1 MSVHPFKQRRLIDVL
16 ISKEYLASEQ
26 LAPFIDVDDQYL
38 PDELLKNNLVTQTQ
52 LTESLAEQFHLEYVE
67 LDGFSVLPEL
77 FSFLTAGQAFQYHAL
92 PYKKEN
98 ETLYVVI
105 SDPFDLTISNT
116 LQNISGLTIKLLLS
130 TKENIESSLKRSE
143 GGSALLK
150 DLTVDFSPVIVKENE
165 QGQERTVALDD
176 LDGTTIDDSTAP
188 VIKLVNTIIM
198 TALQKRVS
206 DIHVETSAKGIN
218 IKYRIDGVLYPATEL
233 IDTQHQSYLIT
244 RLKVMAELDIA
255 EKRKTQDGRFK
266 LRLNDRDIDFRV
278 SILPGIYGEDVVIR
292 ILDKSSITQGLDGLS
307 LESLGLE
314 ESDSLRFRK
323 SIREPY
329 GMVLIT
335 GPTGSGKTTTLYAAL
350 NELNTG
356 EEKIIT
362 IEDPVEYQLGG
373 VVQIPVNNKKD
384 LTFAKGLRSILR
396 HDPDKI
402 MVGEIRDKETAE
414 IAVQSALTGHT
425 VFSTVHANNVFDVIS
440 RFVHFGID
448 LPSLAASLN
457 SVMSQRLVRKLCPHC
472 KTEVKIADDRL
483 QLSSEEFEEHKE
495 KTWYDAVGCEQCN
508 DTGYHGRT
516 AITEMLDMTQA
527 LRDLII
533 KGRPLGELQKQAKLD
548 GWLSIRQSALLKVIS
563 GETSLHEINRVTFI
577 D

>member
-1 MSVHPFKQRRLIDVL
+1 MSVHPFKQRRLTDIL
-16 ISKEYLASEQ
+16 ISKQYLSSEQ
-26 LAPFIDVDDQYL
+26 LAAFNDVDDQHL
-38 PDELLKNNLVTQTQ
+38 PHELIRSNLLSQAQ
-52 LTESLAEQFHLEYVE
+52 MAEALAELFHIEYVSLE
-67 LDGFSVLPEL
+67 DFSVAPEL
-77 FSFLTAGQAFQYHAL
+77 FSFLPAGQAFQYHAL

-98 ETLYVVI
+98 EILYVVI

-116 LQNISGLTIKLLLS
+116 LRNITGLSIKILLS
-130 TKENIESSLKRSE
+130 TSENIESALKRSE

-150 DLTVDFSPVIVKENE
+150 DLTVDFSPVMIKENA
-165 QGQERTVALDD
+165 QGQEHAVALDD
-176 LDGTTIDDSTAP
+176 IDETTAP

-266 LRLNDRDIDFRV
+266 LRVNQRDIDFRV

-307 LESLGLE
+307 LESLGLD
-314 ESDSLRFRK
+314 ESVSLRFRK

-329 GMVLIT
+329 GMILIT

-373 VVQIPVNNKKD
+373 IVQIPVNNKKD

-425 VFSTVHANNVFDVIS
+425 VFSSVHANNVFDVIS

-457 SVMSQRLVRKLCPHC
+457 SVMSQRLVRKLCTHC
-472 KTEVKIADDRL
+472 RKEVKVSDDRL
-483 QLSSEEFEEHKE
+483 QVSAEEYEEHKN
-495 KTWYDAVGCEQCN
+495 KTWYDATGCDQCN
-508 DTGYHGRT
+508 NTGYHGRT

-533 KGRPLGELQKQAKLD
+533 QGRTLSELQKQAETD
-548 GWLSIRQSALLKVIS
+548 GWLSIRKSALKKVIS

-577 D
+577 E

>member
-1 MSVHPFKQRRLIDVL
+1 MSVHPFKQRRLTDVL
-16 ISKEYLASEQ
+16 ISKQYLTSEQ
-26 LAPFIDVDDQYL
+26 LAPFSEVDDQHL
-38 PDELLKNNLVTQTQ
+38 PNDLIKTNLVTQAQ
-52 LTESLAEQFHLEYVE
+52 LTESLAELFHLDYVE
-67 LDGFSVLPEL
+67 LDGFSVSPEL
-77 FSFLTAGQAFQYHAL
+77 FSYLSAGQTFQYHAL

-98 ETLYVVI
+98 EMLYVVI

-116 LQNISGLTIKLLLS
+116 LRNITGLSIKLLLS
-130 TKENIESSLKRSE
+130 TKENIESALKRSE

-150 DLTVDFSPVIVKENE
+150 DLTVDFSPVMVKENE

-176 LDGTTIDDSTAP
+176 IDETTAP

-255 EKRKTQDGRFK
+255 EKRKAQDGRFK

-314 ESDSLRFRK
+314 ESVSLRFRK
-323 SIREPY
+323 SICEPY

-373 VVQIPVNNKKD
+373 IVQIPVNNKKD

-472 KTEVKIADDRL
+472 KTEVKITDNRL
-483 QLSSEEFEEHKE
+483 QLSLKEFEEHKD
-495 KTWYDAVGCEQCN
+495 KSWYDAVGCEECN

-533 KGRPLGELQKQAKLD
+533 QGRPLGELQKQAKQD

>member
-1 MSVHPFKQRRLIDVL
+1 MSVHPFKQRRLTDVL
-16 ISKEYLASEQ
+16 INKQYLTLEQ
-26 LAPFIDVDDQYL
+26 LAPFSEVDDQQL
-38 PDELLKNNLVTQTQ
+38 WNDLLKNSLVTKDQ
-52 LTESLAEQFHLEYVE
+52 LTESLAELFHLEYVS
-67 LDGFSVLPEL
+67 LDGFSVSQEL
-77 FSFLTAGQAFQYHAL
+77 FSYLSAGQVFQYHAL
-92 PYKKEN
+92 PYKKES
-98 ETLYVVI
+98 EMLYVVI
-105 SDPFDLTISNT
+105 SDPFDLTITNT
-116 LQNISGLTIKLLLS
+116 LQNITGLSIKLLLS
-130 TKENIESSLKRSE
+130 TKENIESALKRSE

-150 DLTVDFSPVIVKENE
+150 DLTVDFTPVMVKENE
-165 QGQERTVALDD
+165 QGQERTIALDD
-176 LDGTTIDDSTAP
+176 IDETTAP

-266 LRLNDRDIDFRV
+266 LRLKERDIDFRV

-314 ESDSLRFRK
+314 ESVSLRFRK

-362 IEDPVEYQLGG
+362 IEDPVEYQLSGI
-373 VVQIPVNNKKD
+373 VQIPVNNKKD

-402 MVGEIRDKETAE
+402 MVGEIRDKETAK

-457 SVMSQRLVRKLCPHC
+457 SVMSQRLVRKLCSHC
-472 KTEVKIADDRL
+472 KTEVKITNDRL
-483 QLSSEEFEEHKE
+483 QLSSKEFEEYKG
-495 KTWYDAVGCEQCN
+495 KVVYDAVGCEQCN

-516 AITEMLDMTQA
+516 AITEMLDMTQT

-533 KGRPLGELQKQAKLD
+533 EGRPLGELQKQAKLD

>member
-16 ISKEYLASEQ
+16 INKYFLTSEQ
-26 LAPFIDVDDQYL
+26 LAPFSEINEKLL
-38 PDELLKNNLVTQTQ
+38 PGELLKNDLVTQAQ
-52 LTESLAEQFHLEYVE
+52 LTESLAELFHLEYVV
-67 LDGFSVLPEL
+67 LDNFSVSQEL
-77 FSFLTAGQAFQYHAL
+77 FSFLSAGQAFQYHAL

-116 LQNISGLTIKLLLS
+116 LRDITGLSIKLLLS
-130 TKENIESSLKRSE
+130 SEEDIETTLKRSE

-165 QGQERTVALDD
+165 QGQERTVSLDD
-176 LDGTTIDDSTAP
+176 IDETTAP

-206 DIHVETSAKGIN
+206 DIHIETSAKGIN
-218 IKYRIDGVLYPATEL
+218 VKYRIDGVLYPATEL

-266 LRLNDRDIDFRV
+266 LRLNERDIDFRV
-278 SILPGIYGEDVVIR
+278 SILPGIFGEDVVIR

-314 ESDSLRFRK
+314 YSVSLRFRK

-356 EEKIIT
+356 KEKIIT

-373 VVQIPVNNKKD
+373 IVQIPVNNKKD

-472 KTEVKIADDRL
+472 KQEIKITDDRL
-483 QLSSEEFEEHKE
+483 QLSSVEFETYKNN
-495 KTWYDAVGCEQCN
+495 TWYDAVGCEQCN
-508 DTGYHGRT
+508 ETGYHGRT
-516 AITEMLDMTQA
+516 AITEMLEMTQA

-533 KGRPLGELQKQAKLD
+533 EGRSLGDLQKQAKQD

>member
-1 MSVHPFKQRRLIDVL
+1 MSIHPFKQQRLSDVL
-16 ISKEYLASEQ
+16 ISKNYLTSDQLSPFSEIEE
-26 LAPFIDVDDQYL
+26 LLL
-38 PDELLKNNLVTQTQ
+38 PTELLKNNLITQPQ
-52 LTESLAEQFHLEYVE
+52 LTEALAELFHLEYID
-67 LDGFSVLPEL
+67 LDGFSVSQEL
-77 FSFLTAGQAFQYHAL
+77 FSFLPAAQAYQYYAL

-116 LQNISGLTIKLLLS
+116 LRNITGLSVKLLLS
-130 TKENIESSLKRSE
+130 TKENIESALKRSE

-150 DLTVDFSPVIVKENE
+150 DLAVDFSPVMVKENE
-165 QGQERTVALDD
+165 QGQERTVSLDD
-176 LDGTTIDDSTAP
+176 IDQTTAP

-244 RLKVMAELDIA
+244 RLKVMAELDIS

-266 LRLNDRDIDFRV
+266 LRLNERDIDFRV
-278 SILPGIYGEDVVIR
+278 SILPGIFGEDVVIR
-292 ILDKSSITQGLDGLS
+292 VLDKSSITQGLDGLS

-314 ESDSLRFRK
+314 NSVSLRFRK

-362 IEDPVEYQLGG
+362 IEDPVEYQLAGI
-373 VVQIPVNNKKD
+373 VQIPVNNKKD

-472 KTEVKIADDRL
+472 MQEVKITDDRL
-483 QLSSEEFEEHKE
+483 QLSSVEFETYKDNIWHA
-495 KTWYDAVGCEQCN
+495 AVGCEQCN
-508 DTGYHGRT
+508 KTGYHGRT
-516 AITEMLDMTQA
+516 AITEMLDMTQT

-533 KGRPLGELQKQAKLD
+533 EGRPLGDLQKQAKQD
-548 GWLSIRQSALLKVIS
+548 GWLSIRQSALLKVVS